1 MASSRPRRRH
11 ATSQKESDM
20 ASTSKGATSR
30 SEAVVFWTW
39 IGVLGVGLAYMITIP
54 LLGR

>member
-1 MASSRPRRRH
+1 
-11 ATSQKESDM
+11 M

>member
-1 MASSRPRRRH
+1 
-11 ATSQKESDM
+11 M
-20 ASTSKGATSR
+20 ASTSKEAETSR